1 MDFITKLLLSK
12 DTIIETEYD
21 SIFTIV
27 DRLTK

>member
-12 DTIIETEYD
+12 DLAIGIKYD

-27 DRLTK
+27 EQLTK